1 MICSNVK
8 SASQKYLIITYIL
21 RARAATCNQRKVNNL
36 ELYDKLTVTNGTNF
50 PSRKF
55 NSVGKFCIRFEGKK
69 LDICFRVLFSQH
81 KLIWYSKNI
90 KERKKRRLLF
100 VKCILYISHWAA
112 QYR

>member
-1 MICSNVK
+1 M
-8 SASQKYLIITYIL
+8 

-100 VKCILYISHWAA
+100 VKYILYISHWAA